1 MLVHWEVLFRHFI
14 KSVSHAGQALGWHFV
29 NNTWF
34 GRILWNFKPLNV
46 NLLVRA
52 FYKKWGLCM
61 PLPSPI
67 RQFGDCLEFGFWIFC
82 FQNFEFEILDLGAV
96 GTSQKM
102 NIAYKKHVL
111 PQ

>member
-34 GRILWNFKPLNV
+34 GSIFVELQNPECNR
-46 NLLVRA
+46 LVRA

-67 RQFGDCLEFGFWIFC
+67 RQCGVWILEFGDCLEFGFSVFRVLNLGFWIWGR
-82 FQNFEFEILDLGAV
+82 LV
-96 GTSQKM
+96 HV
-102 NIAYKKHVL
+102 KK
-111 PQ
+111 